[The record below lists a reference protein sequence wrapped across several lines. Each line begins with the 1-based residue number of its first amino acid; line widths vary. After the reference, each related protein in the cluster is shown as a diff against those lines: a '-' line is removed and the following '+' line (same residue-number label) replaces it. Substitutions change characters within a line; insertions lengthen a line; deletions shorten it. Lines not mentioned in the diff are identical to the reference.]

1 MKKVMHLVHTGN
13 YSGAENVALNIS
25 LLLDNQEH
33 IYVSPSGAINSILM
47 NKHVAHYPLKQFKFS
62 TIDQAVAAI
71 QPDVIHAHDVT
82 ASIMSALL
90 SFKYKNIRVVSHL
103 HNNDPKM
110 KQISLRWLSYSLF
123 LPFYDEV
130 LVVSQAVIDE
140 YYLKLLK
147 NKIVLA
153 NIVNITESFPVALP
167 KYDLVTVAR
176 LEEQKDPLK
185 FLAVVQALKLKLPQL
200 KVAYVGG
207 GQMKAEFLQ
216 EITNLE
222 LETTVDYL
230 GFVENP
236 YPIMNDSKVF
246 ALTSKYEGF
255 GLVALEAMILGLPAV
270 VSKVGGLPTIVT
282 DEVGLASNEIGEMVA
297 EIERL
302 LCNPTYYA
310 QKKEHALHR
319 SHLIND
325 IAGFKQKL
333 ATVYQA

>member
-33 IYVSPSGAINSILM
+33 IYVSPSGTINPILM
-47 NKHVAHYPLKQFKFS
+47 NKCVTHYPLEQFKFS
-62 TIDQAVAAI
+62 TIDQAIAAI
-71 QPDVIHAHDVT
+71 KPDIIHAHDVT
-82 ASIMSALL
+82 ASIMAALL

-123 LPFYDEV
+123 LPCYDEV
-130 LVVSQAVIDE
+130 LVVSQSVIDE
-140 YYLKLLK
+140 YYLNLLK
-147 NKIVLA
+147 NKTVL
-153 NIVNITESFPVALP
+153 NNVVNITESFKTTSL
-167 KYDLVTVAR
+167 KYDLITVAR
-176 LEEQKDPLK
+176 LEEQKDPFK
-185 FLAVVQALKLKLPQL
+185 FLEVVHALKLKLPLL
-200 KVAYVGG
+200 KVAYIGD
-207 GQMKAEFLQ
+207 GQLKDKFLQ

-282 DEVGLASNEIGEMVA
+282 DEVGLSSNEIGEMVT
-297 EIERL
+297 EIECL

-310 QKKEHALHR
+310 QKREHALHR